1 MFNLLH
7 FFPHEDFGKQK
18 NYGLADNLDHG
29 NLDLKKKDKK
39 RTTILTQGILTKL
52 GCF

>member
-29 NLDLKKKDKK
+29 NLDFKK
-39 RTTILTQGILTKL
+39 RQKKNNNLDTEDLD
-52 GCF
+52 